1 MHYYQFNISDYQSHT
16 RHLTPIEDICYR
28 RILDWL
34 YLHEKPL
41 PLDPLKV
48 ARIIVLN
55 DCLTDVERV
64 LNEFLT
70 KTEHGWVSVRVLS
83 EIEIYN
89 EKLEKASKAGKASAE
104 ARKTKIKQSLKSS
117 EHLFNE
123 RSTGVQP
130 TINHKPLTNNQLNTL
145 VHSDAVDDCPHQ
157 KIIDLYH
164 EKLPMLTMVKVWNDK
179 RRNQLKSRWREDKKR
194 QNLDYWSRLF
204 DYIAESDLLTGRA
217 GDWKADLEWI
227 TKSQNFVKIIEG
239 KYVNRNAS

>member
-1 MHYYQFNISDYQSHT
+1 MAGDWMKIDLELPDKPEVFAIAGMVNKEPEFVVGALIKIWAWFDKHTTDGNAFGVTFSLPDRISGVTGFGEAMMFVGWLQQNDKTLSMPKFDSHT
-16 RHLTPIEDICYR
+16 SQSAKTRALTNKRVEKSRNANVTLSPLPREEKRREDI
-28 RILDWL
+28 
-34 YLHEKPL
+34 
-41 PLDPLKV
+41 
-48 ARIIVLN
+48 
-55 DCLTDVERV
+55 
-64 LNEFLT
+64 
-70 KTEHGWVSVRVLS
+70 
-83 EIEIYN
+83 
-89 EKLEKASKAGKASAE
+89 
-104 ARKTKIKQSLKSS
+104 
-117 EHLFNE
+117 
-123 RSTGVQP
+123 
-130 TINHKPLTNNQLNTL
+130 NTL

-194 QNLDYWSRLF
+194 QNLDYWSRIF